1 MPSKQQVIPQ
11 NEGDVKPR
19 TCNTCDATFGNLPF
33 VPLFA
38 MILSVVGSGLLW
50 SGAMGAKPTL
60 DDYHVS
66 WDDAFLGI
74 SLGIVFLLLLH
85 GAVLC
90 HGFAVSTLETSREL
104 WHTKDVGC
112 YCGACADPS
121 TTCGQRCRT
130 QQKTCR
136 KACQATWAVLGTT
149 LLIGSYGGLLAAGTV
164 STTATASS
172 YVFLKSCH
180 TYSTFVDTQFDRA
193 QQYLE
198 QGRSYLGKADNVTQ
212 QFLLQYESLMHL
224 QEVYQATAMA
234 QLPEQPKP
242 PIEKELSNKRSP
254 YFREEKRY
262 FQQYRRLTTFH
273 PATAMAQGQG
283 TLDVLNRTLAET
295 ERNVQYLKAQVQ
307 TTVAFCEI
315 YGGLYKHV
323 QRMAAG
329 TYCFLTSHLL
339 AFGAHYRQFTAWN
352 YEARL
357 VELGDYR

>member
-11 NEGDVKPR
+11 NEPR
-19 TCNTCDATFGNLPF
+19 TVKAGRCCDATFGNLPF

-38 MILSVVGSGLLW
+38 MILSVVGGLLW

-66 WDDAFLGI
+66 WDGAFLGMG
-74 SLGIVFLLLLH
+74 LGIVLLLLLH

-90 HGFAVSTLETSREL
+90 HGMAVATLETSREL

-136 KACQATWAVLGTT
+136 KACQASWAVLGTT

-180 TYSTFVDTQFDRA
+180 TYSAFCGRTVRSGAGIFGPGSIV
-193 QQYLE
+193 LG
-198 QGRSYLGKADNVTQ
+198 QGRQRDPAVSPSVRVADAPARSVPG
-212 QFLLQYESLMHL
+212 HRDG
-224 QEVYQATAMA
+224 AIAGTA
-234 QLPEQPKP
+234 QTTH
-242 PIEKELSNKRSP
+242 
-254 YFREEKRY
+254 REELPQKERY
-262 FQQYRRLTTFH
+262 
-273 PATAMAQGQG
+273 
-283 TLDVLNRTLAET
+283 
-295 ERNVQYLKAQVQ
+295 
-307 TTVAFCEI
+307 
-315 YGGLYKHV
+315 
-323 QRMAAG
+323 
-329 TYCFLTSHLL
+329 
-339 AFGAHYRQFTAWN
+339 
-352 YEARL
+352 
-357 VELGDYR
+357 